1 MKLNVKAVAFAFS
14 LVWGFGLFTLTWWI
28 ILTGGATGEATFIGR
43 VYLGYK
49 ISPLGSFIGLIWALL
64 DGFVAG
70 AVFTWLYNMFAVKS
84 TGKV

>member
-1 MKLNVKAVAFAFS
+1 MKLNVKAVALAFA

-28 ILTGGATGEATFIGR
+28 ILTGGATGEPTFIGR

-70 AVFTWLYNMFAVKS
+70 AVFTWLYNLIVAKS
-84 TGKV
+84 TKEA